1 METAPLPRTPAQRA
15 GLVAGLALALLVGLF
30 FDPVADRPAIGAVAA
45 VVVLMA
51 CWWTTEAIPLAA
63 TALVPMALFPLLG
76 VASPRD
82 TAGAYMNSIIFL
94 YVGGSLIALAMERCG
109 LHRRVA
115 LTVIGLIGGTADR
128 IVLGFLIAGG
138 FVSMWISNTAGA
150 VMMLPI
156 AVAIIGKM
164 EERFGAERTRPLA
177 IAILL
182 AVAYSCSIGGVATP
196 VGSPTNLVFLKVYA
210 DTFPEAPVI
219 SFGQWVAAGAPLALA
234 LLLAAWFALVR
245 LNGRIDASLSFEPST
260 VREERAA
267 LGPMSRTERLVA
279 GVWVLTALLWIS
291 RADLSLG
298 SLVIPGWAGL
308 WEGFSLLDDGSV
320 GVGMALLLF
329 LLPAGPERGG
339 RPILDAG
346 AFMALPWSAIL
357 LFGGGFAL
365 ANGFTSSGLT
375 HYLALQLS
383 ALGSLPVLV
392 AMLIACVVVAL
403 ATELVSN
410 IAVVQM
416 FVPVLAAWAVAQ
428 QINPL
433 LLMFPATIMSSMAF
447 LLPVGTPPNAVIF
460 GSNRIRIAEMLQC
473 GARVKIVVVLLT
485 LIVCLLLMP
494 LIFNLDPTQFPD
506 WARKPG
512 VP

>member
-1 METAPLPRTPAQRA
+1 MEVAPSARAPAQVVGLA
-15 GLVAGLALALLVGLF
+15 VGLVLALLVGLF

-51 CWWTTEAIPLAA
+51 CWWMTEAIPLAA
-63 TALVPMALFPLLG
+63 TALLPMVLFPLLG
-76 VASPRD
+76 VAAPREV
-82 TAGAYMNSIIFL
+82 AGSYMNSIIFL

-115 LTVIGLIGGTADR
+115 LTVIGVIGGSAER
-128 IVLGFLIAGG
+128 IVLGFMLAGG
-138 FVSMWISNTAGA
+138 LVSMWISNTAGA

-156 AVAIIGKM
+156 AVAIIAQM
-164 EERFGAERTRPLA
+164 EERFGAARTRPLA
-177 IAILL
+177 TAILL

-219 SFGQWVAAGAPLALA
+219 SFGQWVAVGAPLAFA

-245 LNGRIDASLSFEPST
+245 LNGRIDASLHLDQSS
-260 VREERAA
+260 VRRELAA
-267 LGPMSRTERLVA
+267 LGPMNRTERLVA
-279 GVWVLTALLWIS
+279 SVWLLTAVLWMT

-298 SLVIPGWAGL
+298 ALVLPGWAGL
-308 WEGFSLLDDGSV
+308 WEGFALLDDGTV
-320 GVGMALLLF
+320 GVTMGLLLF
-329 LLPAGPERGG
+329 LLPGERGRGG
-339 RPILDAG
+339 RPILDAQ
-346 AFMALPWSAIL
+346 AFAALPWAAIL

-375 HYLALQLS
+375 QYLALQLG
-383 ALGSLPVLV
+383 ALGTLPVLV

-403 ATELVSN
+403 VTELVSN

-416 FVPVLAAWAVAQ
+416 FMPVLAAWGVAQ

-460 GSNRIRIAEMLQC
+460 GSNRIRIAEMLQG
-473 GARVKIVVVLLT
+473 GARVKAVVVLLT
-485 LIVCLLLMP
+485 LAVCLLLMP
-494 LIFNLDPTQFPD
+494 IIFDLDPGGFPA
-506 WARKPG
+506 WA
-512 VP
+512 VPR